1 MVARTAVQGAATWE
15 PLREGEVFSRTRHV
29 CTMPPCPPTGGAAPP
44 VGAKNRI
51 FIAVLSLSNT
61 SPSIFCTFKR
71 VRPRAPSKHA
81 SFAGGESKVM
91 TCGFFVLDRCMLL
104 PCDRQCRGFD
114 RLARIHE
121 RAHVPPR
128 CAEAHCRQTPSS
140 IYCAVR
146 RRGARLSFWHE

>member
-1 MVARTAVQGAATWE
+1 MCIRDSAKGTRRKVVAI
-15 PLREGEVFSRTRHV
+15 EGEVFSRTRHV
-29 CTMPPCPPTGGAAPP
+29 CTMPPCPRTGGAAPP
-44 VGAKNRI
+44 VRAKNRI
-51 FIAVLSLSNT
+51 FIAALSLSNT

-71 VRPRAPSKHA
+71 VRLRAPSKHT
-81 SFAGGESKVM
+81 SFAGGESKVI

-121 RAHVPPR
+121 RAHAPPR
-128 CAEAHCRQTPSS
+128 CAEAHCRQTPAS

-146 RRGARLSFWHE
+146 RREARLSFWHE